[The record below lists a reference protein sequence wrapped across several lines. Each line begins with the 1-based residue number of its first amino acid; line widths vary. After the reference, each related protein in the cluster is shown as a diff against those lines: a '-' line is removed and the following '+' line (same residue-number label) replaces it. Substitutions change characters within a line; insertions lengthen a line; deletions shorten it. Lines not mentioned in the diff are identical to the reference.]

1 MRFHWVARNALR
13 GIYIRVPRSG
23 TPECARDVEQTA
35 RPTARPTARFV
46 NTQNVAPG
54 ASRIYQSASKLV
66 TTLGKETRFQSVAPF
81 KADTFYCTAFEL
93 ARVKS
98 HAISTK
104 STPGTT
110 QTICCPMNPIQ

>member
-1 MRFHWVARNALR
+1 MTLLDSRSIPSRRQLAGACCACRVYQSASKLAATLGKEMRFHWVA
-13 GIYIRVPRSG
+13 S
-23 TPECARDVEQTA
+23 
-35 RPTARPTARFV
+35 
-46 NTQNVAPG
+46 
-54 ASRIYQSASKLV
+54 
-66 TTLGKETRFQSVAPF
+66 F